1 MYRFATGACIAPRNR
16 HDGPTPP
23 ILMVPGGPEL
33 ARLGFTFMKK
43 IRSEADTTEGFTIR
57 MLMSMGPALAEA
69 LSALQTA
76 VVQYDALASVHGLPA
91 CPNPLD
97 E

>member
-1 MYRFATGACIAPRNR
+1 
-16 HDGPTPP
+16 
-23 ILMVPGGPEL
+23 
-33 ARLGFTFMKK
+33 MKK

-57 MLMSMGPALAEA
+57 TLMSMGPALAEA
-69 LSALQTA
+69 LGA
-76 VVQYDALASVHGLPA
+76 VQNAVIQFDALASVHGLPA

>member
-1 MYRFATGACIAPRNR
+1 MMGPRHRFSWSR
-16 HDGPTPP
+16 GPDR
-23 ILMVPGGPEL
+23 L

-57 MLMSMGPALAEA
+57 MLMSMGPVLAEA